1 MQTESMKYSMN
12 GYRLECEFKDVPIA
26 FVNALRRILLHEM
39 KVVIVRNVEIVENNT
54 NLTNEMIKHRVEQI
68 PVNVQ
73 PEDIST
79 IRDTRLELR
88 FLPSPDA
95 REITSDDFVVTGS
108 ERKDILL
115 RDRDLNE
122 PLYFMRL
129 NPNQSLHIRAS
140 LGIVERMEQESLPQV
155 SVSTFMNH
163 IDEAQRLE
171 DREKFIAEAGDN
183 IEAEKEAAR
192 LFDNFYYQRSY
203 SRDENGRPNWFD
215 FTIESIGVVKARD
228 LLHQAVDILKNKIN
242 EFANAPVLNEEP
254 NWYRIEMEN
263 ETFTIGQLV
272 QEVMYNENLV
282 ESISRDIGHPLQPKL
297 VVRFNTTLSSKEAID
312 GFRKKALALCDNV
325 LQTLQ

>member
-1 MQTESMKYSMN
+1 MKYSMN

-242 EFANAPVLNEEP
+242 EFTNAPVLNEEP

>member
-1 MQTESMKYSMN
+1 MQPESIQYSMK
-12 GYRLECEFKDVPIA
+12 GYRLDCEFKDVPIA

-39 KVVIVRNVEIVENNT
+39 KVVVIRNVEIIENNT
-54 NLTNEMIKHRVEQI
+54 NMTNEMIKHRVEQI

-73 PEDIST
+73 PDDIST
-79 IRDTRLELR
+79 IRDTRLELQ
-88 FLPSPDA
+88 FLPSTES
-95 REITSDDFVVTGS
+95 REITTDDFVVTGS

-122 PLYFMRL
+122 PLYFMKL
-129 NPNQSLHIRAS
+129 NPNYSIHLKAS
-140 LGIVERMEQESLPQV
+140 LGIVERMDQESLPQV
-155 SVSTFMNH
+155 SISTFMNH
-163 IDEAQRLE
+163 IDEAKRLE

-203 SRDENGRPNWFD
+203 SRDEQGRPNWFD
-215 FTIESIGVVKARD
+215 FTIESIGVVKAKD

-254 NWYRIEMEN
+254 NWYRVEMEN

-297 VVRFNTTLSSKEAID
+297 VVRFNTTLPSKEAVD

>member
-1 MQTESMKYSMN
+1 MQPESIQYSMK
-12 GYRLECEFKDVPIA
+12 GYRLDCEFKDVPIA

-39 KVVIVRNVEIVENNT
+39 KVVVIRNVEIIENNT
-54 NLTNEMIKHRVEQI
+54 NMTNEMIKHRVEQI

-73 PEDIST
+73 PDDIST
-79 IRDTRLELR
+79 IRDTRLELQ
-88 FLPSPDA
+88 FLPSA
-95 REITSDDFVVTGS
+95 ESREITTDDFVVTGS

-122 PLYFMRL
+122 LLYFMKL
-129 NPNQSLHIRAS
+129 NPNYSIHLKAS
-140 LGIVERMEQESLPQV
+140 LGIVERMDQESLPQV
-155 SVSTFMNH
+155 SISTFMNH
-163 IDEAQRLE
+163 IDEAKRLE

-203 SRDENGRPNWFD
+203 SRDEQGRPNWFD
-215 FTIESIGVVKARD
+215 FTIESIGVVKAKD

-254 NWYRIEMEN
+254 NWYRVEMEN

-297 VVRFNTTLSSKEAID
+297 VVRFNTTLPSKEAVD

>member
-242 EFANAPVLNEEP
+242 EFTNAPVLNEEP